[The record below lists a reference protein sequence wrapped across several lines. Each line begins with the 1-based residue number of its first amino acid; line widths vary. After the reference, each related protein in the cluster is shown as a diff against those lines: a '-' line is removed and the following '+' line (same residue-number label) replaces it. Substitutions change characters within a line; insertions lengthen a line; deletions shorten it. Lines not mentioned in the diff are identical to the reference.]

1 VPIADRVA
9 VVGVGHAGFAP
20 ITAGVSYKELTFEA
34 AQRAYADAG
43 VDPRTQVDNFVTVA
57 EDFLEGTSIFDEYT
71 PDQVG
76 AALRPMHTITGDG
89 LHGLATAVMLILSGV
104 AEVVALEGHSKVS
117 DVLTLDRI
125 IDFAQDPVLNRPLAV
140 HPSYVAGLEMRRFMD
155 ETATTEEQVARVA
168 VKNRRNALSNPAAA
182 YPGTTSVEQV
192 LSSAP
197 VATPLR
203 AAEVAG
209 RADGAIVIVLA
220 SERAAKRLSERPVW
234 VTGVGWSQDAPS
246 LESREWGEARYLRLA
261 ADRAYGMAGIRAP
274 RRTISIAEVNDTY
287 AYKELQHLEALKL
300 ARPGEAGMLVEEGAT
315 DPGGD
320 LPVNVSGGA
329 LGRGNLFEGNGLAQ
343 AMECVLQLR
352 GEAGERQVNGATTAV
367 AASWRGVPSST
378 GAVAIF
384 AA

>member
-1 VPIADRVA
+1 MPISDRVA

-43 VDPRTQVDNFVTVA
+43 VDPRTQVDSFVTVA

-71 PDQVG
+71 PDQMG
-76 AALRPMHTITGDG
+76 AALRPMQTITGDG

-125 IDFAQDPVLNRPLAV
+125 IDFAQDPVINRPLGL
-140 HPSYVAGLEMRRFMD
+140 HPSYVAGLEMRRWME
-155 ETATTEEQVARVA
+155 ETATTDEQVARVA
-168 VKNRRNALSNPAAA
+168 VKNRRNALANPSAA
-182 YPGTTSVEQV
+182 YPASTTIEQV
-192 LSSAP
+192 LASAP
-197 VATPLR
+197 VSTPLR

-209 RADGAIVIVLA
+209 RADGAIVLVLA
-220 SERAAKRLSERPVW
+220 SERAAQKLHDAPVW

-246 LESREWGEARYLRLA
+246 LESREWGDARYLRLA
-261 ADRAYGMAGIRAP
+261 AERAYKMAGMRTP
-274 RRTISIAEVNDTY
+274 RRTLSLAEVNDIY

-300 ARPGEAGMLVEEGAT
+300 AKPGEAGKLAQEGAI
-315 DPGGD
+315 DRDGD
-320 LPVNVSGGA
+320 MPVNVSGGA
-329 LGRGNLFEGNGLAQ
+329 LGRGNLFEANGLAQ

-352 GEAGERQVNGATTAV
+352 GEAGGRQVKGATSAL